1 VGLILDLAVVA
12 LAVAVIGSLA
22 LLSWTLAVSAV
33 RATREGREQV
43 AGLRRS
49 VDETEGRLR
58 AASARASATLARLG
72 ERTAPP
78 SGDRFDR

>member
-1 VGLILDLAVVA
+1 VGLILDFAVVA

-33 RATREGREQV
+33 RAVRESRERV
-43 AGLRRS
+43 AGARGS
-49 VDETEGRLR
+49 VDEAEERLR
-58 AASARASATLARLG
+58 TAAARASATLARLG

-78 SGDRFDR
+78 GDPFDR